1 MFNAAFLKA
10 ALERA
15 VKTVAQ
21 TLLALWGAGVFD
33 ILHVDWASAFGVSV
47 GAGVLSV
54 LTSVVSLPVGPA
66 GSPSVVD
73 SHADGA

>member
-1 MFNAAFLKA
+1 MLTAAFAKA

-15 VKTVAQ
+15 VKTFAQ
-21 TLLALWGAGVFD
+21 ALLSLWGAGAFD
-33 ILHVDWASAFGVSV
+33 ILHVDWSQSLGVAA

-66 GSPSVVD
+66 GSPSLVD
-73 SHADGA
+73 SHAD